1 VAAFYDKIPGSAPD
15 VESDPGLYTFPC
27 SATLPAVS
35 FTIGGKDLPL
45 PASALIY
52 GPIGNGTFCIGSI
65 IPDDDLASD
74 FWILGYNWMRNYYT
88 IFDYDNSRVGF
99 ATLK

>member
-1 VAAFYDKIPGSAPD
+1 VAEFYDKIPGSAPD
-15 VESDPGLYTFPC
+15 TAKDPGLYTFPC
-27 SATLPAVS
+27 NATLPTIS
-35 FTIGGKDLPL
+35 FTIGGKDLFL
-45 PASALIY
+45 PASAFIS

-65 IPDDDLASD
+65 TPDDGQASK
-74 FWILGYNWMRNYYT
+74 FWILGYSFMRNYYT